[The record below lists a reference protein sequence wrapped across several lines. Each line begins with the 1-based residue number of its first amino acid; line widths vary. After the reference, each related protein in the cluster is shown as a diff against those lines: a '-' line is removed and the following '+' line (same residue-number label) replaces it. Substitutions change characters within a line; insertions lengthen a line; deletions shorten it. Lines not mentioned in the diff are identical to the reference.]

1 MKITELKIDELDDFT
16 GFDAVALVEN
26 PAHEAPFYAFNEKD
40 ALDLIAFELLK
51 QGMKDEFSQEFSNF
65 NDLPSNIQDEL
76 LEKLSLTGISIESL
90 EKEGYELIDE
100 EDFAKAKEFNKLPRV
115 NSAKPDK
122 DTSEMKGNFKVL
134 YQYRN
139 AGGTSATTINNSRD
153 FCRKVVSMG
162 KLWRKED
169 IDQMSFTGVNG
180 DFAQAGSNT
189 YDILKFAGGEN
200 CRHEWKKVFAL
211 QKPTQMSSQKISKQS
226 FALDGDNQMVVG
238 PLIIPDK
245 LILRVDEN
253 DQPYFVYFSRD
264 TTVQIANKMMRS
276 KLLDQVNLEHN
287 PDDRINGYMVE
298 SWIITDKENDK
309 SNAYGFNL
317 PEGTW
322 MGMYK
327 IENAEDWKRVKDGEV
342 KGFSI
347 EGYFADRLVQS

>member
-16 GFDAVALVEN
+16 GFTGVGLVES
-26 PAHEAPFYAFNEKD
+26 PAHESPFYAFNEKD

-51 QGMKDEFSQEFSNF
+51 QGIQDEFSQEFSNF
-65 NDLPSNIQDEL
+65 NDLPSTIQEEL

-90 EKEGYELIDE
+90 ESEGYELIDE
-100 EDFAKAKEFNKLPRV
+100 EDYIKAKEFNKLPRV
-115 NSAKPDK
+115 NSAKPDRP
-122 DTSEMKGNFKVL
+122 TSEMKGKFKVL

-139 AGGTSATTINNSRD
+139 AGGSSATTVNNSRD

-169 IDQMSFTGVNG
+169 VDQMSFTGVNG
-180 DFAQAGSNT
+180 DFAQAGSTT

-200 CRHEWKKVFAL
+200 CRHEWKKVFAM
-211 QKPTQMSSQKISKQS
+211 QKPTEMSSQKITKQS
-226 FALDGDNQMVVG
+226 FAIDGDNQMVVG

-245 LILRVDEN
+245 LILRVDEEG
-253 DQPYFVYFSRD
+253 DPYFVYFSRE

-276 KLLDQVNLEHN
+276 KLLDQVNLEHD
-287 PDDRINGYMVE
+287 PEQPVSSYMVE

-309 SNAYGFNL
+309 SNAYGFDL
-317 PEGTW
+317 PLNTW

-327 IENAEDWKRVKDGEV
+327 IEDPEVWKKVKNGEI

-347 EGYFADRLVQS
+347 EGFLNQRNVQS